1 VAQQGEAQE
10 FSRDEAFDAL
20 AYVSIC
26 DDQFLRARTA
36 LESTLW
42 DYGFALSPREM
53 QDVKTFIEEYAHL
66 SDEDF
71 VQYIKQLLDE
81 RRRW

>member
-1 VAQQGEAQE
+1 MAQE
-10 FSRDEAFDAL
+10 GETQEFRRDEALDAL

-42 DYGFALSPREM
+42 DYGFALSPQEE
-53 QDVKTFIEEYAHL
+53 QDVRTFIEQNASL

-71 VQYIKQLLDE
+71 VQHIKQVLGQDK
-81 RRRW
+81 RW